1 MNDMATP
8 ALAPSL
14 GPASAPSL
22 MAGPAPA
29 PGPTRPQTLQ
39 DLMYDGFY
47 ALFML
52 KNGCSP
58 QDDAAF
64 AARMTQFLD
73 EFGRNARKQGASSD
87 DIDAAKYA
95 FCATVDEIILRSP
108 YAIRDAWE
116 VRPLQLQLFGD
127 QLAGENFFVRLEA
140 LRQRGA
146 AHLQSLEVFHMC
158 LLLGFQGRYLLEGSE
173 KLAYLTGRLGEEIA
187 QMKGRRGGFAPH
199 AERPDNIAHKLRSDL
214 PPWVLASV
222 FALVCVLGYAGLRTS
237 LARHTDQR
245 LQAYHDVVKM
255 APRTANLT
263 ITLP

>member
-14 GPASAPSL
+14 APAPAPSL

-29 PGPTRPQTLQ
+29 PGANRPQSLQ

-52 KNGCSP
+52 KNGSSP

-108 YAIRDAWE
+108 FAIREAWE

-140 LRQRGA
+140 LRTRGA
-146 AHLQSLEVFHMC
+146 AHLQALEVFHMC

-173 KLAYLTGRLGEEIA
+173 KLAYLTGRLGEDIA
-187 QMKGRRGGFAPH
+187 HMKGRRGGFAPH
-199 AERPDNIAHKLRSDL
+199 AERPDQIAHKLRSDL

-222 FALVCVLGYAGLRTS
+222 FALVCVLGYIGLRTS
-237 LARHTDQR
+237 LGRHTEQR

-255 APRTANLT
+255 APRTATLT

>member
-8 ALAPSL
+8 VLAP
-14 GPASAPSL
+14 APSL
-22 MAGPAPA
+22 MAGAGPASA
-29 PGPTRPQTLQ
+29 STSAPTRPQTLQ

-52 KNGCSP
+52 KNGCGP

-73 EFGRNARKQGASSD
+73 EFGRNARRQGASAD

-95 FCATVDEIILRSP
+95 FCATVDETILRST

-127 QLAGENFFVRLEA
+127 QLAGENFFVRLET
-140 LRQRGA
+140 LRTRGA

-173 KLAYLTGRLGEEIA
+173 KLAYLTGRLGEDIA

-199 AERPDNIAHKLRSDL
+199 AERPDQVVHKLRSDL
-214 PPWVLASV
+214 PPWVLGSV
-222 FALVCVLGYAGLRTS
+222 FALVCVLGYVGLRTS
-237 LARHTDQR
+237 LNRHTDQR